1 MIYHLLIPKYTENIL
16 WLIDS
21 CIIGSIL
28 YSLHPPEKR
37 YIGGLITSIH
47 YLEYGFASGNQV
59 NMRSLDR
66 GLVQFDWYPYKK
78 RKFGHRSAPRRMSF
92 EDEDRDWSDAGI
104 SQETPKIPENRQELG
119 EQRSWPITML
129 RRNPPC
135 QYLYHGRLASITVRQ
150 CIPSSLWYFGTA
162 ALGKHKKRYPK

>member
-78 RKFGHRSAPRRMSF
+78 QKFGRRSAPRRMSF

-104 SQETPKIPENRQELG
+104 SQETPKLPADHQKPSMIYKTDSPEQIVQEIRPANTLTLTSG
-119 EQRSWPITML
+119 LQNCEVDVTQAIKFMKAVRKA
-129 RRNPPC
+129 
-135 QYLYHGRLASITVRQ
+135 LAN
-150 CIPSSLWYFGTA
+150 
-162 ALGKHKKRYPK
+162 